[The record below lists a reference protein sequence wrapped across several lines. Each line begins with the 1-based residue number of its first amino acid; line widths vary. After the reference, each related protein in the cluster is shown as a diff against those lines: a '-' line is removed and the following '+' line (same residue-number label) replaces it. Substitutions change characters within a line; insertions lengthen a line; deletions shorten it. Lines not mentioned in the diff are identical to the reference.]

1 MTEPRRPTPPGTW
14 PLLISGALLLLV
26 TPAVFLGM
34 VVPDW
39 LSVVGAVLFAVAA
52 VGSFLWSYAVY
63 RQQSGRSSQ
72 GVPIAGLIIGGIV
85 AVVAAL
91 VIVPYGLA

>member
-26 TPAVFLGM
+26 TPAVLLGM

-39 LSVVGAVLFAVAA
+39 LSAIGGLLFGVLA
-52 VGSFLWSYAVY
+52 VGSFIWSYLVY
-63 RQQSGRSSQ
+63 RQERGRPTR
-72 GVPIAGLIIGGIV
+72 GVPIMGIIIGAIV

-91 VIVPYGLA
+91 LVVPYSLA